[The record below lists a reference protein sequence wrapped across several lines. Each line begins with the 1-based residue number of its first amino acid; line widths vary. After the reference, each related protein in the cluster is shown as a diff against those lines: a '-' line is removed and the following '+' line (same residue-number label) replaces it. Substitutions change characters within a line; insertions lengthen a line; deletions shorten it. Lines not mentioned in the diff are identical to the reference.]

1 MVLAQL
7 QPRLVGG
14 RAAAGDMTDVD
25 NARLEVEKGLR
36 LRLAPQGITG
46 VSYLEMDYV
55 DPPPPVLPISW
66 TPINVYIPSAPS
78 TVTAFVNAAQEILNR
93 LQSLDVDGTVANL
106 NRLLTTA
113 NDRIASIDTK
123 GLSEQ
128 HQPDAGQAGDDARRP
143 ADEKDDGR
151 SHGAAGG
158 AAPVQRRAA
167 QDARQSRRCRSCRTM
182 RPPPSPA

>member
-1 MVLAQL
+1 
-7 QPRLVGG
+7 
-14 RAAAGDMTDVD
+14 MTDVN

-113 NDRIASIDTK
+113 NERIASIDT
-123 GLSEQ
+123 
-128 HQPDAGQAGDDARRP
+128 
-143 ADEKDDGR
+143 
-151 SHGAAGG
+151 
-158 AAPVQRRAA
+158 
-167 QDARQSRRCRSCRTM
+167 
-182 RPPPSPA
+182 